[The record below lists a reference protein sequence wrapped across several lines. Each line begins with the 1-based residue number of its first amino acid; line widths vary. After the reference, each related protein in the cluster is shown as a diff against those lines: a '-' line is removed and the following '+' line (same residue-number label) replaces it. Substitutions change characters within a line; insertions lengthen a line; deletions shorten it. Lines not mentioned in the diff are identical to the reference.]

1 MVPAMFINRHP
12 FRARLF
18 LITGTLLIIASC
30 NSSNDTAAPTQNEP
44 PPGNQTNPP
53 DAPAFVVVVA
63 GDDDSGDIQNTVSWT
78 RNPDATGFTVYW
90 DNASGV
96 TSNSSIVV
104 PTASGTNYVVHSG
117 VDVLAGNSYYYRVQ
131 AESADGASAL
141 SDEAAGTPQQSI
153 TNNALNDIAWNG
165 TDRLVAV
172 GDSGVILASPN
183 GTADGWIDVA
193 AADVAQQLTGVTWE
207 GVNAQFLIVG
217 AGSVVLS
224 GDGSTWTQQDLGNLP
239 GAVNLQDVKWLGD
252 RYIAVGN
259 NGAILTSNIDGSIWD
274 AQDAGEIVANTA
286 FNAVAASDNIIVVVG
301 SNGTILTSD
310 DAVAWSEQPTR
321 TNNDLNDVTWDGS
334 QFVVVGS
341 NDTILTSPDGMVWTS
356 HLPGTAD
363 INFVAVTQWDSGLP
377 ATAVVAAVGSSG
389 TFVIYPNA
397 DPGAVVHTGT
407 NAQLAGLAWV
417 EDGIGN
423 PYFVMVGHDGTVL
436 SAQVP

>member
-1 MVPAMFINRHP
+1 MVPAMFQNRHP

-18 LITGTLLIIASC
+18 LISGILLAIASC
-30 NSSNDTAAPTQNEP
+30 NSSSDPATPTQNEP

-78 RNPDATGFTVYW
+78 RNPDATGYTVYW
-90 DNASGV
+90 DNAPGV
-96 TSNSSIVV
+96 TSDSSIVV
-104 PTASGTNYVVHSG
+104 PIASGNNYVVHSG
-117 VDVLAGNSYYYRVQ
+117 VDVLAGNRYYYRVR

-141 SDEAAGTPQQSI
+141 SVEAAGTPQQSV
-153 TNNALNDIAWNG
+153 TNNALNDVAWNG
-165 TDRLVAV
+165 SNRVVAV

-183 GTADGWIDVA
+183 ATTDAWIDVA
-193 AADVAQQLTGVTWE
+193 AADIAQQLTAVTWE
-207 GVNAQFLIVG
+207 GVNSQFLIVG

-224 GDGSTWTQQDLGNLP
+224 GDGSTWTRQDLGNLP

-252 RYIAVGN
+252 RYVAVGN
-259 NGAILTSNIDGSIWD
+259 NGAILTSNIDGSIWA
-274 AQDAGEIVANTA
+274 AQDAGANVANTA

-301 SNGTILTSD
+301 SNGTILTSE
-310 DAVAWSEQPTR
+310 DAVAWSQQPTR
-321 TNNDLNDVTWDGS
+321 TNNDLNDITWDGS
-334 QFVVVGS
+334 RFIVVGS
-341 NDTILTSPDGMVWTS
+341 NDTILTSPDGIVWTS

-377 ATAVVAAVGSSG
+377 ATPVAAAVGSSG
-389 TFVIYPNA
+389 TFVVAPNA
-397 DPGAVVHTGT
+397 DPGVVVQTGT

-417 EDGIGN
+417 GDGIDN

-436 SAQVP
+436 TAQVP